1 MITKLSPQKFASW
14 FFSILYYYDKPT
26 HCIFINILE
35 NSSSDGDQQIVVEPY
50 YLQLF
55 WSCQDDCAYD
65 CMWHTVSVFQKQGWG
80 VPQFFGRVIFKHYNL
95 TPRTNVNNP
104 FLFQWPF
111 VRVLGLQEPASVVFS
126 LFNLVANLKM
136 LTHFQSKVHKS
147 VPCYYLWT
155 TYSWVKVLI

>member
-1 MITKLSPQKFASW
+1 
-14 FFSILYYYDKPT
+14 
-26 HCIFINILE
+26 
-35 NSSSDGDQQIVVEPY
+35 VVEQY

-55 WSCQDDCAYD
+55 WTCQDDCAYD
-65 CMWHTVSVFQKQGWG
+65 CMWHTVSAFQKQGWG
-80 VPQFFGRVIFKHYNL
+80 VPQFFGRVNFHSRASPPDNKFN
-95 TPRTNVNNP
+95 

-136 LTHFQSKVHKS
+136 LNHFQSKVHKS

-155 TYSWVKVLI
+155 THSWVNKFELISTDKLLKPVVCFIAGEHQRLVLVLCVPLT